1 MNDKSDDL
9 EPLNVEK
16 LMAQFSDFTI
26 AELVL
31 EIKEGREKL
40 EHEQKVCA
48 AKEFK
53 LQKAE
58 EELETLRGR
67 INTSITVLGGESDIC
82 IDCEA
87 VKEPE
92 KEKEKEEDK

>member
-1 MNDKSDDL
+1 MNDTTAAEL
-9 EPLNVEK
+9 EPISTEK
-16 LMAQFSDFTI
+16 LLAEFSDFTI

-53 LQKAE
+53 LNKAE
-58 EELETLRGR
+58 IEIEELTTR
-67 INTSITVLGGESDIC
+67 INNAT
-82 IDCEA
+82 EA
-87 VKEPE
+87 LHGAE
-92 KEKEKEEDK
+92 KAEADTEEE

>member
-1 MNDKSDDL
+1 MTEEHDL
-9 EPLNVEK
+9 EPVDIEK
-16 LMAQFSDFTI
+16 IFLEFSDHSL
-26 AELVL
+26 AELML
-31 EIKEGREKL
+31 TIKDLREQRD
-40 EHEQKVCA
+40 HEQKVNA

-67 INTSITVLGGESDIC
+67 INTSTAILQGESDIC

-87 VKEPE
+87 VKD
-92 KEKEKEEDK
+92 KDEDKD

>member
-1 MNDKSDDL
+1 MFMNDKSDDL

-31 EIKEGREKL
+31 EIKELRETI
-40 EHEQKVCA
+40 EQEKKVCA

-58 EELETLRGR
+58 ELIEILEGR
-67 INTSITVLGGESDIC
+67 INTVTTVLSGESDIC
-82 IDCEA
+82 IDCDA

-92 KEKEKEEDK
+92 EDK

>member
-1 MNDKSDDL
+1 MNTENPDAL
-9 EPLNVEK
+9 EPLNVEE

-26 AELVL
+26 AELIL
-31 EIKEGREKL
+31 EIKELREAI
-40 EHEQKVCA
+40 EQEKKVSA

-58 EELETLRGR
+58 ELIEVLEGR
-67 INTSITVLGGESDIC
+67 INTVTTVLSGESDIC
-82 IDCEA
+82 IDCDA

-92 KEKEKEEDK
+92 DTE

>member
-1 MNDKSDDL
+1 MNTENPDAL
-9 EPLNVEK
+9 EPLNVEE

-26 AELVL
+26 AELIL
-31 EIKEGREKL
+31 EIKELREAI
-40 EHEQKVCA
+40 EQEKKISA

-58 EELETLRGR
+58 ELIGILEGR
-67 INTSITVLGGESDIC
+67 INTVTTVLSGESDIC
-82 IDCEA
+82 IDCDA

-92 KEKEKEEDK
+92 DTE

>member
-1 MNDKSDDL
+1 MFMNDKSDDL

-31 EIKEGREKL
+31 EIKELREKL
-40 EHEQKVCA
+40 EQEKKVCA

-53 LQKAE
+53 LQKTE
-58 EELETLRGR
+58 EELETLSGR
-67 INTSITVLGGESDIC
+67 INTSITVLNGDSDIC

-87 VKEPE
+87 VKEPD
-92 KEKEKEEDK
+92 KEEDK